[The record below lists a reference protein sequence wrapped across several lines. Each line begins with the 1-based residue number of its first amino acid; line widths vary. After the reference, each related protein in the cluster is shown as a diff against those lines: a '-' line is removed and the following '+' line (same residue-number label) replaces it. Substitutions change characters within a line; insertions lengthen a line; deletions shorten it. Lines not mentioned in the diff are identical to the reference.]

1 MRPFLYPR
9 VNLQSLKVAL
19 VSVLAQ
25 VEQLKKLRQEA
36 EKAFAADD
44 AMAAFNNR

>member
-1 MRPFLYPR
+1 MHPFHTL
-9 VNLQSLKVAL
+9 LKTLTLKVAL
-19 VSVLAQ
+19 VFVLAQ